1 MSIQKFPLATLLK
14 IRRYMQT
21 TLALPD
27 AEQQAKV
34 VETLDDLPEP
44 ESIDDLSGLF
54 SSGTPIVTTL
64 SPILQEQWFISTVN
78 PAAPL
83 IKMPGL
89 WLKPG
94 FRLVSYLYRSAEGS
108 GVGVVWAVPE
118 EFSTTAQLE
127 KAVKEKHNIA
137 QVPQP
142 EGALGHVMEAIEGDR
157 SAASFVLASILRR
170 ELQELGVL
178 GDRRNWAYHH
188 LIEGI
193 PAKYNW
199 QWRTEIPKDLSPKVR
214 LYPDGHAAVELFSC
228 RISGTKTLYRH
239 LDRYPP
245 NSYKPDSLDKML
257 AMEQVG

>member
-1 MSIQKFPLATLLK
+1 
-14 IRRYMQT
+14 MQT
-21 TLALPD
+21 TLVLPD
-27 AEQQAKV
+27 AERQAKL
-34 VETLDDLPEP
+34 VEALDDLPEP

-64 SPILQEQWFISTVN
+64 SPVLHEQWFISTVN

-94 FRLVSYLYRSAEGS
+94 LRLVSYLYRSEAG

-118 EFSTTAQLE
+118 DFSTTAQLE
-127 KAVKEKHNIA
+127 KALQEKGNMA
-137 QVPQP
+137 RLPRP
-142 EGALGHVMEAIEGDR
+142 EGALDHPMEAIEGDR
-157 SAASFVLASILRR
+157 SPASFVLASILRR
-170 ELQELGVL
+170 ELQELGTL
-178 GDRRNWAYHH
+178 GDRRNWAHHH

-193 PAKYNW
+193 PAKYTW
-199 QWRTEIPKDLSPKVR
+199 QWRTEQPKDLSPKVR

-228 RISGTKTLYRH
+228 RVSAPKTLYRH

-245 NSYKPDSLDKML
+245 NSYKPESVDKLL
-257 AMEQVG
+257 AVEQAS